1 MNKRSNIL
9 VLFLITL
16 LLLCE
21 VSLPVTDSSYSIVSD
36 MASASGQLQG
46 QALSPV
52 ATTSFSELG
61 TPELISGRGYG
72 SIFRI
77 RSQTEGKESQ
87 RSIVRILLL
96 FVLAL
101 CLLQTP
107 LQHLRYRLLLPE
119 KTGISSAILSY
130 IHRKD
135 GKK

>member
-9 VLFLITL
+9 IMFLIIV

-21 VSLPVTDSSYSIVSD
+21 VSLPVTDNSYSIVSD
-36 MASASGQLQG
+36 LSSARGQLQG
-46 QALSPV
+46 QSLSPA
-52 ATTSFSELG
+52 ATASFSELG

-77 RSQTEGKESQ
+77 RSQTKGKESQ
-87 RSIVRILLL
+87 RSIVRLLLL

-107 LQHLRYRLLLPE
+107 LRHLRYRLLLPE
-119 KTGISSAILSY
+119 EAGISSAILSY

>member
-9 VLFLITL
+9 VMLLIIV

-21 VSLPVTDSSYSIVSD
+21 VSLPVTDRSYSIVSD
-36 MASASGQLQG
+36 LSSARGQLQG
-46 QALSPV
+46 QSLSPV
-52 ATTSFSELG
+52 ATASFSELG

-77 RSQTEGKESQ
+77 RSQTKGKESQ
-87 RSIVRILLL
+87 RSIVRLLLL

-107 LQHLRYRLLLPE
+107 LRHLRYRLLLPE
-119 KTGISSAILSY
+119 EAGISSAILSY

>member
-9 VLFLITL
+9 VMFLITV

-52 ATTSFSELG
+52 AGTSVSELG

-72 SIFRI
+72 SLLRI
-77 RSQTEGKESQ
+77 RPQTKGKESQ
-87 RSIVRILLL
+87 RSIVRLLLL

-101 CLLQTP
+101 CLLQTA
-107 LQHLRYRLLLPE
+107 LRHLRYRLLLPE
-119 KTGISSAILSY
+119 DAGGSSVILSY
-130 IHRKD
+130 IHNKD

>member
-9 VLFLITL
+9 VMLLIIV

-21 VSLPVTDSSYSIVSD
+21 VSLPVIDRSYSIVSD
-36 MASASGQLQG
+36 MSSARGQLSGQSLSRASA
-46 QALSPV
+46 A
-52 ATTSFSELG
+52 SFSELG

-77 RSQTEGKESQ
+77 RSQTKGKESQ
-87 RSIVRILLL
+87 RSIVRLLLL

-107 LQHLRYRLLLPE
+107 LRHLRYRLLLPE
-119 KTGISSAILSY
+119 EAGISSAILSY